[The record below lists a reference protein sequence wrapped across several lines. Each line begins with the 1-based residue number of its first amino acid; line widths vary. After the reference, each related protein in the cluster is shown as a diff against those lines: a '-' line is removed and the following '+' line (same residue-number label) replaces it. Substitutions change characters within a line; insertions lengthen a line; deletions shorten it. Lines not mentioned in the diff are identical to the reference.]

1 MKVLLPTSSEQTIS
15 IIPRE
20 VGLYFGSDYTER
32 VVTDNGST
40 ESLSCLQDILDGV
53 NDVDVTITKDGEKIS
68 ETISIVNV
76 VENGN
81 FVDVT
86 FASTILEEGFG
97 YFLELTSNGGL
108 LYRDKIYVTSQT
120 DFTIKHKQPQNN
132 YTEYNKVDDNTYIV

>member
-15 IIPRE
+15 IIPRK
-20 VGLYFGSDYTER
+20 VGLYFGSDYQER
-32 VVTDNGST
+32 VVADNGDA
-40 ESLSCLQDILDGV
+40 ESLACLSDIFDAT
-53 NDVDVTITKDGEKIS
+53 NDVDVTITKDGDKSS
-68 ETISIVNV
+68 ETISVVNV

-108 LYRDKIYVTSQT
+108 LYRDKVYVTAQS

-132 YTEYNKVDDNTYIV
+132 YTQYNVVDDNTYIV

>member
-20 VGLYFGSDYTER
+20 VGLYFGGDYQER
-32 VVTDNGST
+32 VEINNGIT
-40 ESLSCLQDILDGV
+40 ESLSCLQDVLDGT

-68 ETISIVNV
+68 ETISVVNV

-132 YTEYNKVDDNTYIV
+132 YTEYNTVDDNTYIV

>member
-20 VGLYFGSDYTER
+20 VGLYFGSDYQER
-32 VVTDNGST
+32 VETNNGSA
-40 ESLSCLQDILDGV
+40 EGLSCLQDVLDGV
-53 NDVDVTITKDGEKIS
+53 NDVDVTITKDGEKVS
-68 ETISIVNV
+68 ETISVVNV

-108 LYRDKIYVTSQT
+108 LYRDKIYVTSQS

-132 YTEYNKVDDNTYIV
+132 YTEYNAVDDNTYIV